1 MRIDERKSFE
11 RSRRIAKV
19 AGLIAGLLAPV
30 LLLGAGDAQ
39 AFSPA
44 EVYRNASSSV
54 VLIFGFED
62 NGAGSS
68 GTGSIL
74 TTDGLVLTNNHVIA
88 SGDGGRLFSNIVVY
102 FKPSP
107 ISGDN
112 QKDLKQPYLVDVIAR
127 DAELDLALLR
137 VKNPPPNLRPLEIG
151 DSEEV
156 DIGED
161 VAAIGHPG
169 GGGLWTLTTG
179 TVSSKRRDAKRDI
192 FQTDTAINPG
202 NSGGPLLDEYARLVG
217 VNTFVRRVNDQGL
230 PLEGLNYSLRSSLAL
245 RWVNQQGVTRVA
257 AIRRANSPAPAP
269 APAPTRPAPA
279 PQRPEAPALEPEEEP
294 EPRAAAPERPA
305 PPPPVAPRPTPPPPE
320 PQGVRRGHQTRGPVG
335 PRARGCL
342 RRLRQLLVWRSGCVA
357 NLLPRKHAREP
368 FPGFDERQRARFE
381 ERARCL
387 GGLDW
392 PAAARSLARIAEAF
406 PIELE
411 ELEAAPTLAAAD
423 DLLDRIDRARR
434 PLLTPRARSPLVGD
448 WLCYL
453 PGRSLSTG
461 EAEIASR
468 GFFDVLDRPPPGL
481 WLEAIGR
488 HAPSAG
494 SVDELAI
501 LCFVP
506 EIAKASARAGR
517 EACGTGSL
525 ATVEQ
530 VSPALSRALREI
542 DLACV
547 RRRAGSERID

>member
-1 MRIDERKSFE
+1 MRVDERKSFE
-11 RSRRIAKV
+11 GSRPIALR
-19 AGLIAGLLAPV
+19 AGLIAGLLAPIFF
-30 LLLGAGDAQ
+30 LGAIGAGSAG

-62 NGAGSS
+62 SGAGSS

-74 TTDGLVLTNNHVIA
+74 TSDGLVLTNNHVIA

-102 FKPSP
+102 FKPNP

-112 QKDLKQPYLVDVIAR
+112 QKDLTEPYLVDVIAR

-137 VKNPPPNLRPLEIG
+137 VKNPPPGLRPLEIG

-257 AIRRANSPAPAP
+257 AVPRSRVQAPAP
-269 APAPTRPAPA
+269 ARPTPEPAPEAQTA
-279 PQRPEAPALEPEEEP
+279 PQPEE

-305 PPPPVAPRPTPPPPE
+305 PTPPAPPVTPRTTPPAPE
-320 PQGVRRGHQTRGPVG
+320 PEPEAREFTAPDGTRMYGVPNMENDLDEALQ
-335 PRARGCL
+335 
-342 RRLRQLLVWRSGCVA
+342 
-357 NLLPRKHAREP
+357 HARKEYA
-368 FPGFDERQRARFE
+368 EVIKRADQSVR
-381 ERARCL
+381 
-387 GGLDW
+387 
-392 PAAARSLARIAEAF
+392 
-406 PIELE
+406 ELE
-411 ELEAAPTLAAAD
+411 DAFD
-423 DLLDRIDRARR
+423 DYDN
-434 PLLTPRARSPLVGD
+434 
-448 WLCYL
+448 
-453 PGRSLSTG
+453 
-461 EAEIASR
+461 
-468 GFFDVLDRPPPGL
+468 F
-481 WLEAIGR
+481 
-488 HAPSAG
+488 
-494 SVDELAI
+494 
-501 LCFVP
+501 
-506 EIAKASARAGR
+506 
-517 EACGTGSL
+517 
-525 ATVEQ
+525 
-530 VSPALSRALREI
+530 
-542 DLACV
+542 
-547 RRRAGSERID
+547 

>member
-11 RSRRIAKV
+11 RWCQRVSV
-19 AGLIAGLLAPV
+19 AWLIAGLFAPV
-30 LLLGAGDAQ
+30 LLLGAGQAQ

-74 TTDGLVLTNNHVIA
+74 TTEGLVLTNNHVIA

-102 FKPSP
+102 FKPNP

-112 QKDLKQPYLVDVIAR
+112 QKDLRQPYLVDVIAR

-137 VKNPPPNLRPLEIG
+137 VKNPPPNLRPIEIG

-257 AIRRANSPAPAP
+257 AIRRANAPVPTPTPAPT
-269 APAPTRPAPA
+269 PAPTRPAPERPQA
-279 PQRPEAPALEPEEEP
+279 PVLEPDEQPQAVIPEPPAPA
-294 EPRAAAPERPA
+294 
-305 PPPPVAPRPTPPPPE
+305 PPVAPRPTPPPPPPE
-320 PQGVRRGHQTRGPVG
+320 PE
-335 PRARGCL
+335 
-342 RRLRQLLVWRSGCVA
+342 
-357 NLLPRKHAREP
+357 AREFTTP
-368 FPGFDERQRARFE
+368 DGTRMYGVPNMENDLDEALQ
-381 ERARCL
+381 
-387 GGLDW
+387 
-392 PAAARSLARIAEAF
+392 LARKEYAEVIKRADQSVR
-406 PIELE
+406 ELE
-411 ELEAAPTLAAAD
+411 DAFD
-423 DLLDRIDRARR
+423 DYDN
-434 PLLTPRARSPLVGD
+434 
-448 WLCYL
+448 
-453 PGRSLSTG
+453 
-461 EAEIASR
+461 
-468 GFFDVLDRPPPGL
+468 F
-481 WLEAIGR
+481 
-488 HAPSAG
+488 
-494 SVDELAI
+494 
-501 LCFVP
+501 
-506 EIAKASARAGR
+506 
-517 EACGTGSL
+517 
-525 ATVEQ
+525 
-530 VSPALSRALREI
+530 
-542 DLACV
+542 
-547 RRRAGSERID
+547 

>member
-1 MRIDERKSFE
+1 MRINEQKSFE
-11 RSRRIAKV
+11 RSRQSAVIAW
-19 AGLIAGLLAPV
+19 LIAGLFAPV
-30 LLLGAGDAQ
+30 LLLGAGEVQ

-88 SGDGGRLFSNIVVY
+88 SGDGGKLFSNIVVY

-112 QKDLKQPYLVDVIAR
+112 QQDLKQPYLVDVVAR

-245 RWVNQQGVTRVA
+245 RWVNQQGVVRVA
-257 AIRRANSPAPAP
+257 AIRRTNVQAPDP
-269 APAPTRPAPA
+269 TPAPTRPAPERPQA
-279 PQRPEAPALEPEEEP
+279 PVLEPDEEP
-294 EPRAAAPERPA
+294 QAAAPERPA
-305 PPPPVAPRPTPPPPE
+305 PAPPAPPVAPRTTPPPPAPE
-320 PQGVRRGHQTRGPVG
+320 PKAREFTTPDGTRMYGVPNMENDLDEALQ
-335 PRARGCL
+335 
-342 RRLRQLLVWRSGCVA
+342 
-357 NLLPRKHAREP
+357 HARKEYA
-368 FPGFDERQRARFE
+368 EVIKRADQSVR
-381 ERARCL
+381 
-387 GGLDW
+387 
-392 PAAARSLARIAEAF
+392 
-406 PIELE
+406 ELE
-411 ELEAAPTLAAAD
+411 DAFD
-423 DLLDRIDRARR
+423 DYDN
-434 PLLTPRARSPLVGD
+434 
-448 WLCYL
+448 
-453 PGRSLSTG
+453 
-461 EAEIASR
+461 
-468 GFFDVLDRPPPGL
+468 F
-481 WLEAIGR
+481 
-488 HAPSAG
+488 
-494 SVDELAI
+494 
-501 LCFVP
+501 
-506 EIAKASARAGR
+506 
-517 EACGTGSL
+517 
-525 ATVEQ
+525 
-530 VSPALSRALREI
+530 
-542 DLACV
+542 
-547 RRRAGSERID
+547 